1 MFVPSG
7 NMYVATDGG
16 IYKSTNGG
24 ETYIDINR
32 DLAVTQFYGMD
43 HSARSAAMGGTQ
55 DNGSLFIPASGYFLS
70 DQEAVEVQGGDGFDC
85 AISQV
90 TEAVGYEYAFYATS
104 QNGGLSRNGCTGL
117 CCQLRRLL
125 GCQHH

>member
-1 MFVPSG
+1 MVSNCGARSNQAELAAYAFDFAGTDIEVHADVHEVMFVLR
-7 NMYVATDGG
+7 NMYVATDG

-70 DQEAVEVQGGDGFDC
+70 DQEAVEVQGVMVSIVPF
-85 AISQV
+85 
-90 TEAVGYEYAFYATS
+90 
-104 QNGGLSRNGCTGL
+104 
-117 CCQLRRLL
+117 RRLPKR
-125 GCQHH
+125 